1 METPIETIFSNHA
14 NFIFAHR
21 YSTNLKQYLRV
32 KYLLFIVLL
41 IILSCSGPENVKV
54 CPEFPPMYPDYIDVT
69 IPQNIAPLNF
79 LLRNKPEKLVV
90 TIKGKSGSMVVE
102 GKQKIEIPIRRWKN
116 LLASASGDRL
126 EVSVLARLN
135 GEWVQYK
142 LFSWQVKDDKV
153 DSYLSY
159 RLIEPGY
166 EVWNKL
172 QIVERNV
179 ANFDERVLADN
190 NLTKG
195 SCMNCHIHGNQ
206 EGKLSMFH
214 LRGEKGGTILNKDG
228 KLRKINTRSKGMI
241 SNAVYGDFHPG
252 GRYAVFSAN
261 IIIPEFHA
269 YQSDRLEVYD
279 TASDLVVIDFDSDK
293 AITQP
298 FLSDTTAFETF
309 PIFAADGKWIYYCSA
324 PKVLLPD
331 SIKSLKYNICRVGFD
346 AAKGEIGTRADTLW
360 NARKMH
366 GSVCHLKASP
376 DGRFLLYTVA
386 AYGTFPIWHREA
398 DLQLMN
404 LKTGEIDKLAQVNG
418 PNSDSYH
425 SWSSNSRWFVFASK
439 RDDGIYGKPYF
450 CYIDASGKAHKPFV
464 LPQRDPEI
472 YDYMLKSFNIPDLS
486 ASRVPFDAAD
496 IEKLYQEQMAEQVN

>member
-1 METPIETIFSNHA
+1 MRAYLIVYFVAMVIF
-14 NFIFAHR
+14 
-21 YSTNLKQYLRV
+21 
-32 KYLLFIVLL
+32 
-41 IILSCSGPENVKV
+41 SCSGPENVTISKD
-54 CPEFPPMYPDYIDVT
+54 FPPVYPDYIDVT

-79 LLRNKPEKLVV
+79 LLRNKPEKLIV
-90 TIKGKSGSMVVE
+90 TIKGKSDSIIVE
-102 GKQKIEIPIRRWKN
+102 GAQKIEIPIDHWRN
-116 LLASASGDRL
+116 LLSSAQGDSLLVRIK
-126 EVSVLARLN
+126 ARLN

-142 LFSWQVKDDKV
+142 SFSWHVKSDEV
-153 DSYLSY
+153 DSFLSY

-179 ANFDERVLADN
+179 ESFDERILADN

-206 EGKLSMFH
+206 SGKLSMFH

-228 KLRKINTRSKGMI
+228 KLRKLNTRANGMI
-241 SNAVYGDFHPG
+241 SNAVYGDFHPS
-252 GRYAVFSAN
+252 GRYAVFSTN
-261 IIIPEFHA
+261 IIIPKLHA
-269 YQSDRLEVYD
+269 NRTDRLEVYD
-279 TASDLVVIDFDSDK
+279 TASDLVVIDLDSDK
-293 AITQP
+293 AITKP
-298 FLSDTTAFETF
+298 FLSDAANFETF
-309 PIFAADGKWIYYCSA
+309 PVFSADGKWIYFCSA
-324 PKVLLPD
+324 PKVVLPD

-346 AAKGEIGTRADTLW
+346 AAKGEIGTKVDTLW
-360 NARKMH
+360 NANKMG

-376 DGRFLLYTVA
+376 DGKFLLYTVA
-386 AYGTFPIWHREA
+386 DYGTFPIWHREA
-398 DLQLMN
+398 DLQMMN
-404 LKTGEIDKLAQVNG
+404 LQTGEINRLNTVNG

-486 ASRVPFDAAD
+486 ASPVPFDAAD
-496 IEKLYQEQMAEQVN
+496 IERVYMEQEAEQVK